1 MEKKRSNISKNALS
15 VLERRYLTKD
25 ENGRVVETPDEM
37 FLRVAKAV
45 AEAEKHFGATEE
57 EIARAA
63 ELYYQ
68 MMSELDFMPN
78 SPTLMN
84 AGKPLGQL
92 SACFVLPVEDSMVG
106 RDAMQL

>member
-1 MEKKRSNISKNALS
+1 MEKKRSKISKNALS

-45 AEAEKHFGATEE
+45 AEAEKNFGATEE

-63 ELYYQ
+63 EL
-68 MMSELDFMPN
+68 
-78 SPTLMN
+78 
-84 AGKPLGQL
+84 
-92 SACFVLPVEDSMVG
+92 
-106 RDAMQL
+106 